1 MQSAPIGNR
10 LLQLCVL
17 GFGLS
22 VDRDVGVG
30 VFPEGKKIF
39 VRRQCAHPRR
49 LLPNLPSHQGKTPQ
63 RSESVG
69 DLALC
74 FDRLHRLW
82 HSS

>member
-1 MQSAPIGNR
+1 MTCW
-10 LLQLCVL
+10 LLPFAT
-17 GFGLS
+17 GS
-22 VDRDVGVG
+22 
-30 VFPEGKKIF
+30 
-39 VRRQCAHPRR
+39 RR